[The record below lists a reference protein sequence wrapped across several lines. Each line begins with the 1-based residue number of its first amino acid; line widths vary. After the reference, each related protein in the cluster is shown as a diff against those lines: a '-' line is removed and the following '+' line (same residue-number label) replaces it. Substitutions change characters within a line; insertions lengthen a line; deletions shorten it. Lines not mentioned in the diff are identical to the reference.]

1 MTVPAWARDA
11 ARVATRE
18 AREARE
24 AEAWGAELAQMVRDA
39 KREAGWPTG

>member
-18 AREARE
+18 AREAK
-24 AEAWGAELAQMVRDA
+24 AWGAELAQMVRDA
-39 KREAGWPTG
+39 KREVGWPTG